1 LTNQQLYL
9 SIGIPSVLI
18 ILAWLSNRQDLRD
31 LSSKVDRN
39 YESLNAKIDRH
50 YENFNNQV
58 TALLTTIHTVS
69 ERVTRVEGKQG

>member
-1 LTNQQLYL
+1 MTNTQLYL

-31 LSSKVDRN
+31 LSSRMDRMDT
-39 YESLNAKIDRH
+39 KIDRH

-58 TALLTTIHTVS
+58 TTLLTAIHTVS
-69 ERVTRVEGKQG
+69 ERVTRLEGKQ